1 MLFDIIDCSVA
12 VLQQCTT
19 LTSAKHSADPAP
31 FRWIIYLAAF
41 QEPFCTYILP
51 DAVLALN
58 AEVRPPVWVVC
69 FLMFVCHDPCTAP
82 AMLMESRE
90 DRRGSSVNAT
100 NVTWSSF
107 VEYIIIFGK
116 GNQID
121 NGFLTYESKEISIIF
136 WSYQKL
142 FQSPGM
148 GIDP

>member
-1 MLFDIIDCSVA
+1 MTLLIA

-19 LTSAKHSADPAP
+19 LTSAKHSADPAL
-31 FRWIIYLAAF
+31 FRWIIYFAAF
-41 QEPFCTYILP
+41 QEPFSTYILP
-51 DAVLALN
+51 DAVLVQK

-82 AMLMESRE
+82 IMLMES
-90 DRRGSSVNAT
+90 RRGSSVNAT

-107 VEYIIIFGK
+107 LEYIIIFRK
-116 GNQID
+116 RNQID
-121 NGFLTYESKEISIIF
+121 NHFLTYESKEISIIF
-136 WSYQKL
+136 WSFQKL